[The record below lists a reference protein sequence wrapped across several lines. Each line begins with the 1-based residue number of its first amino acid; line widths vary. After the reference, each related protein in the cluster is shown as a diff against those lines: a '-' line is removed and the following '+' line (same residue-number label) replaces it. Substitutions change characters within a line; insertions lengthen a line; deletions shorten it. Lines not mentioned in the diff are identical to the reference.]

1 MSSLI
6 NHKSS
11 AVLLNNNKKNTTTAY
26 SVLGS
31 MQTALKAFFFKF
43 TFQYLKNRLR
53 VHADKKIEL
62 RKSFFGQTF
71 D

>member
-31 MQTALKAFFFKF
+31 MQTALKAFFLIYFSVFEK
-43 TFQYLKNRLR
+43 
-53 VHADKKIEL
+53 
-62 RKSFFGQTF
+62 
-71 D
+71 